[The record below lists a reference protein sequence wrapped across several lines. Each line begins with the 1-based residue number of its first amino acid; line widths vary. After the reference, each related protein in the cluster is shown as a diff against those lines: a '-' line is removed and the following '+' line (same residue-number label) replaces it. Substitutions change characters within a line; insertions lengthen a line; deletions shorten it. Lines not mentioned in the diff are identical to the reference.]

1 MKNNKTPGN
10 DGLSK
15 EFYEVF
21 WNDVKITLLA
31 STNDAFIKEE
41 LSTSQKQAV
50 IKLIEKN
57 DRAKRF
63 IKN

>member
-57 DRAKRF
+57 D
-63 IKN
+63 